1 MRLHTRQDFCCW
13 RTLVA
18 SECSAPRRQNS
29 WHATSTTGSKG
40 WQKSRRP
47 ANPAIS
53 DRTVNQLL
61 ERFRAKACPGLD
73 PGWIP
78 VRVKKTRQNN
88 NLEPRS
94 DSIGTEKA
102 LAFGEQDGHA
112 RFVDETLHVLI
123 GLAIKIAFHDDRTI
137 GDGLRAAF
145 PDKNTADGLFAG
157 IGLGLC
163 AGPTVGTVP

>member
-40 WQKSRRP
+40 WQKSRRH

-73 PGWIP
+73 PGLIP
-78 VRVKKTRQNN
+78 VRVRKTRQNN
-88 NLEPRS
+88 NLGPRS

-102 LAFGEQDGHA
+102 PGAAGAGKAPNRAASVFQYDAPDYLSGAQFLDP
-112 RFVDETLHVLI
+112 FLHVAHRLLPHRRRLD
-123 GLAIKIAFHDDRTI
+123 LA
-137 GDGLRAAF
+137 AAGERHQF
-145 PDKNTADGLFAG
+145 LT
-157 IGLGLC
+157 LGQC
-163 AGPTVGTVP
+163 SD